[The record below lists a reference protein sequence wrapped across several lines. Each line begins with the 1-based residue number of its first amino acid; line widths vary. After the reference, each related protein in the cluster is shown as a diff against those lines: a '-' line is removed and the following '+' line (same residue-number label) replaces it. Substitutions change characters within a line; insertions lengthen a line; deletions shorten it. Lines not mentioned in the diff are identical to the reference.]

1 MVKKNKQINIKKII
15 QEVLKETV
23 NKKINKF
30 IPDAVYIVFDG
41 TSYYGVFG
49 CDIEDEIN
57 TNDVEIVKGPFR
69 EWNDDVDYKIEML
82 NNEI

>member
-1 MVKKNKQINIKKII
+1 MLKKNKQINIKKII
-15 QEVLKETV
+15 QEAV
-23 NKKINKF
+23 NEAINNKINKF

-49 CDIEDEIN
+49 CDLEDEIN
-57 TNDVEIVKGPFR
+57 TNDAEIVKGPFR
-69 EWNDDVDYKIEML
+69 EWNDDVDYKIEIL

>member
-1 MVKKNKQINIKKII
+1 MLKKNKQINIKKII
-15 QEVLKETV
+15 QEVFEETV

-30 IPDAVYIVFDG
+30 ISDAVYIVFDG